1 MAPRSLNFTL
11 AQFSAVLA
19 FASGFWLLGA
29 IVAWATGASLM
40 VALAPDGAQFVE
52 RAIGVAGVAGVSLA
66 LFGGIAA
73 GEARSGRRIKVRD
86 AQLSRIL
93 DSTFD
98 SVLFLDED
106 AKVVSANESAQNTFG
121 LPAGTLEGRLIDSL
135 FVESD
140 DHSQMADGSLAARVI
155 AEPHKTH
162 GPIRVIVNGDAGA
175 TDAEVCI
182 HPFVCDADS
191 KHFLVLREIR
201 ECVDIG
207 NEPNQSETEYQTLFE
222 QFPIGVFRSLPDG
235 TILDANRAALDI
247 LGIQSTDE
255 LTGSWRMQDFYVDR
269 EERQK
274 ILSHLLGTG
283 KVHNVP
289 VKCRR
294 ADGEIRT
301 VLCSGYC
308 FTNDP
313 EHDVIVQATIHDITD
328 LRETQDALKDTDET
342 LRTLA
347 ENALDMVL
355 IVDKRGMIIYCSPSG
370 KRFTGSEPEQLLGM
384 HVSELV
390 HPDDKSAVKM
400 AMKYGRRH
408 IDRPTTLNCR
418 VLRND
423 ETLVITEAV
432 SRTFTDSNGK
442 LRSVI
447 NVRDVSERQRTAVQL
462 QQAQKMQAVGQL
474 TGGIAHDF
482 NNLLMVIVGNL
493 QLLREQ
499 SLDPKTCAQID
510 QAMQA
515 CVRGGDLTRRL
526 LALARRQPLEPRI
539 VDVNKLLGSIDQL
552 LQRSLSKSMRI
563 QNEYA
568 EEPWLTKVDPS
579 LLESALLNLAINSRD
594 AMSGEGL
601 LTVRTFNKRLDP
613 SVWPELSDADS
624 GDFVCIEVSDDGEG
638 MDVDVLKR
646 AVDPFFTTKKECGG
660 SGLGLSMV
668 YGFVQQSGGH
678 MRIESERG
686 TGTRVEIYLPRT
698 DEVDRNAAE
707 SSDDMEMPFGGE
719 SILVVDDN
727 DQVRDSAAALIK
739 RLGYRVR
746 KASSAQRALR
756 MLQDE
761 QADLLFSDIM
771 MPEMSGF
778 DLADKVS
785 KERPD
790 ITVLLTTGF
799 ADDSI
804 LNGADE
810 RDRYD
815 ILYKPYNQIELAKR
829 IRSALDKH
837 NEQP

>member
-1 MAPRSLNFTL
+1 M
-11 AQFSAVLA
+11 
-19 FASGFWLLGA
+19 ASGYWLLGA
-29 IVAWATGASLM
+29 VAAGATGTSLLS
-40 VALAPDGAQFVE
+40 ALAPDGAPFVE
-52 RAIGVAGVAGVSLA
+52 RVLGVAAVAALSAA
-66 LFGGIAA
+66 LFSGFAA
-73 GEARSGRRIKVRD
+73 GTARTGSQNGARD
-86 AQLSRIL
+86 AQYRRVVN
-93 DSTFD
+93 STFD
-98 SVLFLDED
+98 SVLFLDGE
-106 AKVVSANESAQNTFG
+106 AKIVAANKSAQNTLG

-135 FVESD
+135 IVEVGEDSRP
-140 DHSQMADGSLAARVI
+140 ANGSLSARLI
-155 AEPHKTH
+155 ADPLEVYRPM
-162 GPIRVIVNGDAGA
+162 RAIVNTSGGSIAA
-175 TDAEVCI
+175 QVSI
-182 HPFVCDADS
+182 HPSARDSDSTHFV
-191 KHFLVLREIR
+191 VLREIGENVDTRATR
-201 ECVDIG
+201 ERT
-207 NEPNQSETEYQTLFE
+207 ESEYQTLFE

-235 TILDANRAALDI
+235 TILNANRAALDI
-247 LGIQSTDE
+247 LGIESIEEVTS
-255 LTGSWRMQDFYVDR
+255 SWRMQDFYVEP
-269 EERQK
+269 EERYE
-274 ILSHLLGTG
+274 ILNRLLGTG

-342 LRTLA
+342 LRTLT

-355 IVDKRGMIIYCSPSG
+355 IVDKRGLILYCSPSG
-370 KRFTGSEPEQLLGM
+370 KGFTGSEPEDLLGR

-390 HPDDKSAVKM
+390 HADDKSAVKL

-418 VLRND
+418 VRRD
-423 ETLVITEAV
+423 DGSLVMTEAV

-447 NVRDVSERQRTAVQL
+447 NVRDVSERQRAAVQL

-499 SLDPKTCAQID
+499 SLDPATFTQID
-510 QAMQA
+510 QALQA
-515 CVRGGDLTRRL
+515 CERGGDLTRRL

-539 VDVNKLLGSIDQL
+539 VDVNKLLAAIDPL
-552 LQRSLSKSMRI
+552 LKRSLSKSMRI
-563 QNEYA
+563 HTEYTD
-568 EEPWLTKVDPS
+568 EPWLTRVDPS
-579 LLESALLNLAINSRD
+579 LLESSLLNLAINSRD

-613 SVWPELSDADS
+613 NVWPELSDADS
-624 GDFVCIEVSDDGEG
+624 GDFVCIEVSDNGTG
-638 MDVDVLKR
+638 MDVEVLKR
-646 AVDPFFTTKKECGG
+646 AVDPFFTTKNECGG
-660 SGLGLSMV
+660 TGLGLSMV

-686 TGTRVEIYLPRT
+686 SGTRVEIYLPRT
-698 DEVDRNAAE
+698 NEVDRKETE
-707 SSDDMEMPFGGE
+707 SSDELEMPFGGE

-756 MLQDE
+756 MLKDE

-778 DLADKVS
+778 DLADRVTR
-785 KERPD
+785 ERPD
-790 ITVLLTTGF
+790 VTILLTTGF

-804 LNGADE
+804 LNGAED
-810 RDRYD
+810 RNRYD

>member
-1 MAPRSLNFTL
+1 MAFRLFNFTTAQIVAVAVGAL
-11 AQFSAVLA
+11 A
-19 FASGFWLLGA
+19 FWLLGA
-29 IVAWATGASLM
+29 VVAWATGASWP
-40 VALAPDGAQFVE
+40 VAFVPEGALLIE
-52 RAIGVAGVAGVSLA
+52 RALGVVAIIVVSLV
-66 LFGGIAA
+66 L
-73 GEARSGRRIKVRD
+73 
-86 AQLSRIL
+86 LSRFAVRQGQDATGHYRRAL
-93 DSTFD
+93 DITFD
-98 SVLFLDED
+98 SIFFLDND
-106 AKVVSANESAQNTFG
+106 ARIVAANRAAHDRMG
-121 LPAGTLEGRLIDSL
+121 LPAGTLEGRLIDSVL
-135 FVESD
+135 VDPGD
-140 DHSQMADGSLAARVI
+140 DSRTVGGSLAARIV
-155 AEPHKTH
+155 ANPREVH
-162 GPIRVIVNGDAGA
+162 GPLPVLLDTDDGPVAGEARLRPSRAGDNSSNVVVVREMNERPIDR
-175 TDAEVCI
+175 DA
-182 HPFVCDADS
+182 
-191 KHFLVLREIR
+191 RERR
-201 ECVDIG
+201 E
-207 NEPNQSETEYQTLFE
+207 SEYQTLFE

-235 TILDANRAALDI
+235 TILDGNRAALDI
-247 LGIQSTDE
+247 LGIKTVEE
-255 LTGSWRMQDFYVDR
+255 LTSSWRMQDFYV
-269 EERQK
+269 EPAERHK
-274 ILSHLLGTG
+274 ILSELLSTG

-301 VLCSGYC
+301 VLSSGYC

-313 EHDVIVQATIHDITD
+313 EHDVIVQATVHDITD

-342 LRTLA
+342 LRTLT

-370 KRFTGSEPEQLLGM
+370 RRFTGSEPEELLGL
-384 HVSELV
+384 HVSDLV
-390 HPDDKSAVKM
+390 HADDKPAVRM

-408 IDRPTTLNCR
+408 VDRPTSLNCR
-418 VLRND
+418 VRRND
-423 ETLVITEAV
+423 GSLVVTEAV

-499 SLDPKTCAQID
+499 SLDPTTSAQID
-510 QAMQA
+510 QALQA

-539 VDVNKLLGSIDQL
+539 VDVNKLLASIDPL

-563 QNEYA
+563 HTEYTG
-568 EEPWLTKVDPS
+568 EPWLTKVDPS

-601 LTVRTFNKRLDP
+601 LTVRTFNRHLNP
-613 SVWPELSDADS
+613 EVWPDLSDADS

-638 MDVDVLKR
+638 MDVEVLKR
-646 AVDPFFTTKKECGG
+646 AVDPFFTTKQEGGG

-686 TGTRVEIYLPRT
+686 AGTRVAIYLPRT
-698 DEVDRNAAE
+698 DEVERTDTE
-707 SSDDMEMPFGGE
+707 SSDELEMPFGGE
-719 SILVVDDN
+719 SVLVVDDN

-746 KASSAQRALR
+746 KASSARSALK

-778 DLADKVS
+778 DLAEKVTR
-785 KERPD
+785 ERPD
-790 ITVLLTTGF
+790 VTILLTTGF

-804 LNGADE
+804 LNGAED

-829 IRSALDKH
+829 LRSALDKH

>member
-1 MAPRSLNFTL
+1 MAL
-11 AQFSAVLA
+11 
-19 FASGFWLLGA
+19 ASGFWLLGA
-29 IVAWATGASLM
+29 IVSWATGAAPLS
-40 VALAPDGAQFVE
+40 AFAPDGAMLVE
-52 RAIGVAGVAGVSLA
+52 RALGVAAIAAVSLA
-66 LFGGIAA
+66 LISYFRGSATRSEREAGGRAA
-73 GEARSGRRIKVRD
+73 QCRRV
-86 AQLSRIL
+86 L

-98 SVLFLDED
+98 SVLFLDRD
-106 AKVVSANESAQNTFG
+106 AKIVAANKSAQNTLG

-135 FVESD
+135 IVEID
-140 DHSQMADGSLAARVI
+140 DGSQAADVDLTARLL
-155 AEPHKTH
+155 AEPQLLH
-162 GPIRVIVNGDAGA
+162 GPMRAIVNGQDGMLP
-175 TDAEVCI
+175 AEISI
-182 HPFVCDADS
+182 HPNEGGDDAT
-191 KHFLVLREIR
+191 HFLILREIR
-201 ECVDIG
+201 ERVDT
-207 NEPNQSETEYQTLFE
+207 EQALKRSEDEYRRLFE
-222 QFPIGVFRSLPDG
+222 QSPIGVFRNLPDG
-235 TILDANRAALDI
+235 TILNANHATLDI
-247 LGIQSTDE
+247 LGIESIEE
-255 LTGSWRMQDFYVDR
+255 LTGNWRMQDFYADPA
-269 EERQK
+269 ERRDVLRK
-274 ILSHLLGTG
+274 LLGTG
-283 KVHNVP
+283 TLHSIQLEI
-289 VKCRR
+289 RR
-294 ADGEIRT
+294 PDGELRT
-301 VLCSGYC
+301 VLSSGTC
-308 FTNDP
+308 ITNDP
-313 EHDVIVQATIHDITD
+313 EHDVIIQATLQDITD
-328 LRETQDALKDTDET
+328 LRETQDALKDSDET

-355 IVDKRGMIIYCSPSG
+355 IVDKRGKILYCSPSG
-370 KRFTGSEPEQLLGM
+370 RRFTGIEPAELLGR
-384 HVSELV
+384 HVSDLA
-390 HPDDKSAVKM
+390 HKDDRPAVSR
-400 AMKYGRRH
+400 AMKLGRRN
-408 IDRPTTLNCR
+408 IDKPTSLNCR
-418 VLRND
+418 VQRAD
-423 ETLVITEAV
+423 GSIVITEAI
-432 SRTFTDSNGK
+432 SRTFEDSTGR
-442 LRSVI
+442 LRTVI
-447 NVRDVSERQRTAVQL
+447 NVRDVGERQRTAVQL

-510 QAMQA
+510 QALQA

-539 VDVNKLLGSIDQL
+539 VDVNKLLASIDPL

-563 QNEYA
+563 RNEYTD
-568 EEPWLTKVDPS
+568 EPWLTKVDPS

-601 LTVRTFNKRLDP
+601 LTVRTFNKHLDP
-613 SVWPELSDADS
+613 SVWPELSDAES
-624 GDFVCIEVSDDGEG
+624 GDFVCIEVSDDGVG
-638 MDVDVLKR
+638 MDVEVLKR

-698 DEVDRNAAE
+698 DEIERHEAA
-707 SSDDMEMPFGGE
+707 SSDELEMPFGGE
-719 SILVVDDN
+719 SVLVVDDN

-778 DLADKVS
+778 DLADKVT

-790 ITVLLTTGF
+790 VTILLTTGF

-804 LNGADE
+804 LNGAED

>member
-1 MAPRSLNFTL
+1 MAFRLENLTR
-11 AQFSAVLA
+11 AQLMAVAALS
-19 FASGFWLLGA
+19 SGYWLLGA
-29 IVAWATGASLM
+29 LVAWAAGASLLS
-40 VALAPDGAQFVE
+40 ALAPDGALFVE
-52 RAIGVAGVAGVSLA
+52 RAAGVASIAGLSL
-66 LFGGIAA
+66 LLLGGFA
-73 GEARSGRRIKVRD
+73 GGATRGDRRVGRRDPQCRRV
-86 AQLSRIL
+86 L

-98 SVLFLDED
+98 SVLFLDSE
-106 AKVVSANESAQNTFG
+106 AKIVAVNRSAQNTLG
-121 LPAGTLEGRLIDSL
+121 LPAGTLEGRLIDS
-135 FVESD
+135 FIVEID
-140 DHSQMADGSLAARVI
+140 DSLRGADGSLAAKLR
-155 AEPHKTH
+155 ADPQDFH
-162 GPIRVIVNGDAGA
+162 GPLRVVVEGEDGMIP
-175 TDAEVCI
+175 AEITV
-182 HPFVCDADS
+182 HPGESDEGTS
-191 KHFLVLREIR
+191 HILVLREIR
-201 ECVDIG
+201 ERVHT
-207 NEPNQSETEYQTLFE
+207 EQALKRSEDEYRRLFE
-222 QFPIGVFRSLPDG
+222 QSPVGVFRNLPDG
-235 TILDANRAALDI
+235 TILNANQATLDI
-247 LGIQSTDE
+247 LGLDSIEE
-255 LTGSWRMQDFYVDR
+255 LKSKWRMQDFYADPS
-269 EERQK
+269 ERRD
-274 ILSHLLGTG
+274 ILRKLLGTG
-283 KVHNVP
+283 TLHSLQLRI
-289 VKCRR
+289 RR
-294 ADGEIRT
+294 PDGEIRT
-301 VLCSGYC
+301 VLSSGTC
-308 FTNDP
+308 ITNDP
-313 EHDVIVQATIHDITD
+313 QHEVIIQATLQDITD
-328 LRETQDALKDTDET
+328 YRETQDALKDSDET
-342 LRTLA
+342 LRTLT

-355 IVDKRGMIIYCSPSG
+355 IVDKRGRIIYCSPSSR
-370 KRFTGSEPEQLLGM
+370 RFTGSEPDELLGR
-384 HVSELV
+384 HVSELA
-390 HPDDKSAVKM
+390 HEDDRSSINQ
-400 AMKYGRRH
+400 AMKLGRRQV
-408 IDRPTTLNCR
+408 DRPTSLNCR
-418 VLRND
+418 VQRAD
-423 ETLVITEAV
+423 GSIVMTEAV
-432 SRTFTDSNGK
+432 SRTFEDSNGR

-447 NVRDVSERQRTAVQL
+447 NVRDVGERQRTAVQL

-510 QAMQA
+510 QALQA

-539 VDVNKLLGSIDQL
+539 VDVNKLLASIDPL

-563 QNEYA
+563 HTEYTD
-568 EEPWLTKVDPS
+568 EPWRTKVDPS

-613 SVWPELSDADS
+613 SVWPELSDTDA
-624 GDFVCIEVSDDGEG
+624 GDFVCIEVSDDGKG
-638 MDVDVLKR
+638 MDVEVLKR

-678 MRIESERG
+678 MRIESECG
-686 TGTRVEIYLPRT
+686 KGTRVEIYLPRT
-698 DEVDRNAAE
+698 DEVDRNEAASE
-707 SSDDMEMPFGGE
+707 DDVEIPFGGE

-778 DLADKVS
+778 DLADQVT

-790 ITVLLTTGF
+790 VTILLTTGF

-804 LNGADE
+804 LNGAED

>member
-1 MAPRSLNFTL
+1 MASRSINLTP
-11 AQFSAVLA
+11 AQLIAVAA
-19 FASGFWLLGA
+19 FASGFWLLGTVA
-29 IVAWATGASLM
+29 AWATGTTLLD
-40 VALAPDGAQFVE
+40 ALAPNGPEFVE
-52 RAIGVAGVAGVSLA
+52 RSVGVVAVAGISLAMFVWLAGGVAQG
-66 LFGGIAA
+66 
-73 GEARSGRRIKVRD
+73 GRRGGGRD
-86 AQLSRIL
+86 TQCRRVL
-93 DSTFD
+93 DSSFD
-98 SVLFLDED
+98 SVLFLDSE
-106 AKVVSANESAQNTFG
+106 ARIVAANKSAQNTLG
-121 LPAGTLEGRLIDSL
+121 LPAGTLEGRLLDSL
-135 FVESD
+135 IVETDEASRN
-140 DHSQMADGSLAARVI
+140 ADGSLAAKL
-155 AEPHKTH
+155 ATEPQKVH
-162 GPIRVIVNGDAGA
+162 GPMRVIVNAAHGTIPAEASLHPSACGD
-175 TDAEVCI
+175 
-182 HPFVCDADS
+182 DS
-191 KHFLVLREIR
+191 TNFMVLREIR
-201 ECVDIG
+201 DSIDARSTLEQT
-207 NEPNQSETEYQTLFE
+207 ESEYQTLLE

-247 LGIQSTDE
+247 LGINSCEEVTC
-255 LTGSWRMQDFYVDR
+255 SWRMQDFYVDPADRR
-269 EERQK
+269 E
-274 ILSHLLGTG
+274 ILNQLLGTG
-283 KVHNVP
+283 KVHNIQ

-301 VLCSGYC
+301 VLSSGYC
-308 FTNDP
+308 FTSDP
-313 EHDVIVQATIHDITD
+313 EHEVIVQATIHDITD

-342 LRTLA
+342 LRTLV

-355 IVDKRGMIIYCSPSG
+355 IVDKRGKIIYCSPSG
-370 KRFTGSEPEQLLGM
+370 KRFTGSEPEELLGR

-390 HPDDKSAVKM
+390 HRDDKAAVRM

-408 IDRPTTLNCR
+408 IDRPTSLNCR
-418 VLRND
+418 VLRD
-423 ETLVITEAV
+423 DGSLVVTEAV
-432 SRTFTDSNGK
+432 SRTFTDSNGM

-539 VDVNKLLGSIDQL
+539 VDVNKLLGSIDPL

-563 QNEYA
+563 RSEYA
-568 EEPWLTKVDPS
+568 DEPWLTKVDPS

-601 LTVRTFNKRLDP
+601 LTVRTSNKRLDP
-613 SVWPELSDADS
+613 SVWPELTDADA
-624 GDFVCIEVSDDGEG
+624 GDFVCIEVSDDGVG
-638 MDVDVLKR
+638 MDVEVLKR

-678 MRIESERG
+678 MRIESELG

-698 DEVDRNAAE
+698 DEVDRNEAE
-707 SSDDMEMPFGGE
+707 ASDELEMPFGGE

-778 DLADKVS
+778 DLAEKVT

-790 ITVLLTTGF
+790 VTILLTTGF

-804 LNGADE
+804 LNGAED

-829 IRSALDKH
+829 IRSALDKQ